1 MLGDADAAGETV
13 REVFTELASR
23 SDRWPEWHTAVER
36 VHARCRELTESGR
49 GILNGSPVTPPTAGT
64 LPPPDDVEDG
74 PPVGSETIHGV
85 FVQLDEPDQKA
96 LWNAL
101 AGHADPNEW
110 EPLADALEHLD
121 IGLRNADIPGGEEFE
136 WRT

>member
-1 MLGDADAAGETV
+1 MLGDADAAGEAV

-23 SDRWPEWHTAVER
+23 NDRWPEWHTAVER

-49 GILNGSPVTPPTAGT
+49 GISNGSPATLPQTGT
-64 LPPPDDVEDG
+64 LPQPDDVEDG
-74 PPVGSETIHGV
+74 PPIGSETIRGV
-85 FVQLDEPDQKA
+85 FVQLAGSDQKT

-101 AGHADPNEW
+101 AGRTGPNEW
-110 EPLADALEHLD
+110 EQLADALEHLD
-121 IGLRNADIPGGEEFE
+121 IGLRNADIPGGGEFE